1 MPQKKLG
8 GWRRLVELLIP
19 PLNVRLS
26 AQMSGGPGPGQVVGS
41 HHLNILFSATKCQRA
56 RAIPGKYFCSDH
68 SGFQFRRTTD
78 QTTCKLKCFNFSC
91 CLPQKCRHIFSSSQK
106 NTWNQQKLFFNWAV
120 EDLDYG
126 LLNFYCLKC
135 CQCCYLM
142 VLQRWWWWWWW
153 RLWWMLVGGL
163 LFPKMLPH
171 IVPNDLA
178 SQGPRKV
185 RQMGGGTRGH

>member
-1 MPQKKLG
+1 MPQKKPG

-78 QTTCKLKCFNFSC
+78 QTTCKFKCFNFSC
-91 CLPQKCRHIFSSSQK
+91 CLPHKCRHIFFFTEKYSKPAKVIFQLSSWGSWLWFVK
-106 NTWNQQKLFFNWAV
+106 F
-120 EDLDYG
+120 
-126 LLNFYCLKC
+126 LL
-135 CQCCYLM
+135 
-142 VLQRWWWWWWW
+142 
-153 RLWWMLVGGL
+153 
-163 LFPKMLPH
+163 PKMLPMLL
-171 IVPNDLA
+171 PNDLA
-178 SQGPRKV
+178 KMMMMVMMTIMMDACGRFVIPQNASPYCS
-185 RQMGGGTRGH
+185 